1 MELFFKGAAGLLITC
16 VLTLVLN
23 RQEKDLGL
31 LLSMAACVM
40 GLTILAS
47 FLEPVMTFLKRL
59 QSIGDLN
66 GELLSVLLKAVGI
79 GILSEIAGMICTDS
93 GNSSLGKTM
102 QLLGAAVILWLS
114 LPAFELLMELMTS
127 ILGDL

>member
-1 MELFFKGAAGLLITC
+1 MELFFKGVAGLLITC

-31 LLSMAACVM
+31 LLSMAACAM

-47 FLEPVMTFLKRL
+47 FLEPVMAFLKCL

-79 GILSEIAGMICTDS
+79 GVLSEIAGMICTDS
-93 GNSSLGKTM
+93 GNASLGKTM